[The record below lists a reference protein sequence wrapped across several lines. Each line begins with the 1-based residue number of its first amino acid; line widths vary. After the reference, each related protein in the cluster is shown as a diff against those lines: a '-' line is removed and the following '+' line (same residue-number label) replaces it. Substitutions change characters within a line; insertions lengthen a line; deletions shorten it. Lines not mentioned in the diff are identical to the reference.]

1 MAVALISL
9 HSQAVNPDSGFTN
22 SGSLLI
28 GRGIINDNVRW
39 VARFQLP
46 EDVDLSVPF
55 EKVELI
61 GRGTAHSGSGSY
73 YGLVQ
78 ALNHASQSLP
88 GDGPGLLAATGWEP
102 YKTLGSLDAWP
113 PADHTLTDGGSAFT
127 IDLTA
132 SANAARAAGQLS
144 GGYLAFLGSPD
155 PEQYFPFNTFIDI
168 AGSGQANELQLQLT
182 YEPLID
188 LIIFY
193 LESAEITADGEKVIL
208 TFADEVAVVSPLL
221 TILPT
226 LKIGEETLT
235 LEYLEGNGTDQITYT
250 LSRTVLAGEEV
261 TLDYTTPGQ
270 GEPQLKLQDEVNSF
284 LASEIDFP
292 VANGSTATPPL
303 SLAWAEPL
311 DGNGDP
317 AEALYLPLG
326 SHMTWPLIRDAAD
339 LSDELHYVMKVYRDA
354 DNTLLATY
362 STLEEERV
370 PFGIGEQ
377 SVAVRVDGLEV
388 GRLRFE
394 VEATGYTLAVLLV
407 DVDEGGG
414 DPDPDPDPE
423 LSLTF
428 SPDTLT
434 LAAGDSATVT
444 LSRNAE
450 AGSDPVTITIQAT
463 QDGTPVGSPLVVEL
477 AAEQLSDDVAIPGEP
492 VGIVLYTATATDY
505 TPATL
510 TVTVE
515 EEDDQPVDPGL
526 PAAIDGTIKF
536 MMPLSVDVAS
546 HLAGR
551 YRTATHS
558 VTTHVYTG
566 SPEGVIAASPG
577 SLSID
582 PLGGELYIKRSG
594 DSSTGWQTLG
604 GGEAPELVDVID
616 TRKDTEAT
624 GYYYYGVHR
633 SDDSWSVYRYAHGT
647 LDRSVSHGEGDFADA
662 WSVRT
667 SLPYT

>member
-9 HSQAVNPDSGFTN
+9 HSQVVNPDSGFTD

-28 GRGIINDNVRW
+28 GRGIINDVVRW

-46 EDVDLSVPF
+46 VDVDLGVAF

-61 GRGTAHSGSGSY
+61 GLGTAHSGSGTY

-78 ALNHASQSLP
+78 ALNQASQSLP

-102 YKTLGSLDAWP
+102 YKTIGSLDTWP
-113 PADHTLTDGGSAFT
+113 PADYTFISDSWGSEFE

-132 SANAARAAGQLS
+132 SVNAARAAGQLGS
-144 GGYLAFLGSPD
+144 GYLAFLGSPD
-155 PEQYFPFNTFIDI
+155 TVQYFPLNTFIDI
-168 AGSGQANELQLQLT
+168 AGSGQANELQLRLT

-193 LESAEITADGEKVIL
+193 LESAEITTDGEKVIL
-208 TFADEVAVVSPLL
+208 TFADEAAVVSPLL

-235 LEYLEGNGTDQITYT
+235 LEYLDGNGTDQITYT
-250 LSRTVLAGEEV
+250 LSRTVLSGEAV

-270 GEPQLKLQDEVNSF
+270 GEPQLKLQNEVNSF
-284 LASEIDFP
+284 LSSEVDFP
-292 VANGSTATPPL
+292 VTNSSTATPPL

-326 SHMTWPLIRDAAD
+326 SHMTWPLIRDDAD
-339 LSDELHYVMKVYRDA
+339 LSAGLHYVVKVYRDA

-394 VEATGYTLAVLLV
+394 AEATGYTLAVLLV
-407 DVDEGGG
+407 DVAEGGG
-414 DPDPDPDPE
+414 DPDPE

-428 SPDTLT
+428 APDTLT
-434 LAAGDSATVT
+434 LAEGDSATVT

-450 AGSDPVTITIQAT
+450 AGSEPVTITIQAT

-477 AAEQLSDDVAIPGEP
+477 AAEQLSDDVVIPGEP
-492 VGIVLYTATATDY
+492 VGTVLYTATAADY
-505 TPATL
+505 EPATL

-515 EEDDQPVDPGL
+515 EDDPPVDPGL

-604 GGEAPELVDVID
+604 GGEAPELVAVID

-647 LDRSVSHGEGDFADA
+647 LDRSVSQGEGDFADA